1 MCLRNAPLRRPAK
14 GFPIIGPFCRVKK
27 RQRQVCGFCGIQIQH
42 GPAVHRPCRK
52 QQGGAHLRRRPIGVR
67 RPEPRRRAGN
77 IGGGKAGA
85 LAAIALAADGS
96 QPQILP
102 RGQQVHRIIF
112 LRKRRHAPRFVAGA
126 HAQNAFIAAGII
138 DPFRRSDAGVAR
150 AGDQQDALF
159 RSILCRRPEGRA
171 VCGGAGGKVDDPA
184 GIEIDGVADRL
195 CRQRGVAA
203 KLPAI
208 LIRRAVDQRH
218 QLDLRAEPAHPGG
231 RAARDDSGDGGAVAQ
246 PVLCA
251 VLRTEIIFAREDAL
265 RRNGGGG
272 NARVDDGR
280 TERLT
285 LRRKRGEGEERKQK

>member
-1 MCLRNAPLRRPAK
+1 M
-14 GFPIIGPFCRVKK
+14 
-27 RQRQVCGFCGIQIQH
+27 
-42 GPAVHRPCRK
+42 
-52 QQGGAHLRRRPIGVR
+52 R

-96 QPQILP
+96 QPQILA
-102 RGQQVHRIIF
+102 RGQQIHGAVF
-112 LRKRRHAPRFVAGA
+112 LGKRRHAPRFVAGA
-126 HAQNAFIAAGII
+126 HAQNAFVAAGII
-138 DPFRRSDAGVAR
+138 DLLRRSDAGVAR

-159 RSILCRRPEGRA
+159 RGILCRRPEGRA

-203 KLPAI
+203 KLSAVFVC
-208 LIRRAVDQRH
+208 RAVDQRH
-218 QLDLRAEPAHPGG
+218 QLHLRAEPAELGSF
-231 RAARDDSGDGGAVAQ
+231 AARDDGGDGGAVAQ

-285 LRRKRGEGEERKQK
+285 LRRKRGEGEERKQE